1 MKSNL
6 LNQWSRMRKYRSEL
20 NNLLY
25 SDEMLTRS
33 ERNLIYHEIS
43 RVGWWLQQTSKRINI
58 QMVDVSD
65 WGGDTG
71 Y

>member
-1 MKSNL
+1 MKNNL
-6 LNQWSRMRKYRSEL
+6 LNQWSRLHKYRSEL
-20 NNLLY
+20 NNLLH

-43 RVGWWLQQTSKRINI
+43 RVGWWLQQTSKRINL

-65 WGGDTG
+65 WGGESG

>member
-20 NNLLY
+20 NNLLQ

-65 WGGDTG
+65 WGGESG